1 MKKKE
6 FKLDKEV
13 YLKHSKDFEKVIDIK
28 TAYQFSL
35 ILPFFVPIEDD
46 SYMRIGTDEIQFI
59 ARYDS
64 YENIE
69 ESLVDLSELT
79 NISTHRKFNKTI
91 IQIILLSDIE
101 IQKEPNTTFF
111 NNSLDKILHWINH
124 VHLNLKIKTG
134 HYHIERLT
142 RKHLPTGM
150 MCEYFNPKNWS
161 ERIKFVTITNTNEKE
176 TINKL
181 SNTEWDWVV
190 NDALQQ
196 KHSLFPFHR
205 AENLAFKSLKA
216 FKEGKF
222 QDSTIFIQTSVEA
235 FFKMYYL
242 YFAAVN
248 NIDEVKI
255 DNVLKNFK
263 GLIQDSGKKYLKGD
277 WQIKEQNKVLYDYW
291 TKTYEL
297 RNNIVHSAYQP
308 VFEEAR
314 ISLFSGLKL
323 IELINSSL
331 KEVGDIKNLSKG
343 YYNEIKTY
351 AGIVYQNDSSFAS
364 KEGAEKFMKKKLK
377 EIKHER

>member
-13 YLKHSKDFEKVIDIK
+13 YQQHSKGFEKVIDIK
-28 TAYQFSL
+28 SAYQFSL
-35 ILPFFVPIEDD
+35 VLPFFIPIEDG
-46 SYMRIGTDEIQFI
+46 SYMRIGTDVIQFI

-64 YENIE
+64 YEITE
-69 ESLVDLSELT
+69 ESLADISELT

-91 IQIILLSDIE
+91 IQIILLSDIG
-101 IQKEPNTTFF
+101 IQKEPNTAFF
-111 NNSLDKILHWINH
+111 IKSLDEIIYWINH

-134 HYHIERLT
+134 HYNIERLT

-150 MCEYFNPKNWS
+150 MCEYFNPNNWS
-161 ERIKFVTITNTNEKE
+161 ERIKFTTITNTNEKDKID
-176 TINKL
+176 TL
-181 SNTEWDWVV
+181 SKAEWDWIV

-205 AENLAFKSLKA
+205 PENLAFKSLKA

-222 QDSTIFIQTSVEA
+222 QDSAIFIQTSVEA

-242 YFAAVN
+242 YYAAVN
-248 NIDEVKI
+248 NVDETKI
-255 DNVLKNFK
+255 ENVLKNFK
-263 GLIQDSGKKYLKGD
+263 GLIQDSGKKYLEGD
-277 WQIKEQNKVLYDYW
+277 WQINKQNKVLYDYW

-308 VFEEAR
+308 VFEETR
-314 ISLFSGLKL
+314 ICLFSGLKL

-331 KEVGDIKNLSKG
+331 KEIGDIKDLSKG

-351 AGIVYQNDSSFAS
+351 AGIVYQNDSSFSS
-364 KEGAEKFMKKKLK
+364 KEGAEKFMKKKLE
-377 EIKHER
+377 EIEHER